1 MPQNLEAYVKG
12 NLGIIRNELDNHQ
25 SALALNLWTAV
36 YKITGR
42 KISGYLEIQK
52 NKSRNGIITLHH

>member
-12 NLGIIRNELDNHQ
+12 NLGIIQNELDNHQ

-42 KISGYLEIQK
+42 KI
-52 NKSRNGIITLHH
+52 